1 MNKTVVPTLELR
13 KVVKTFKQ
21 GSQKLDV
28 LKGVDLE
35 IMPGEIVALL
45 GPSGSGKSTMLQIAG
60 LLDRPSKGEIYLDGQ
75 KCSKLGDGLRT
86 ALRRDYLGFV
96 YQYHNL
102 LADFDAT
109 ENVMLPQLIAGVK
122 FKAAREKAQWLLSRL
137 KLEKRFKHRPAEL
150 SGGEQQRV
158 AIARALANTPKLLL
172 ADEPTGNLDPRTA
185 DIVFAELLAIVKET
199 GLSAL
204 IATHNFELAYRMD
217 RRKTASWWIIG
228 RRHLFRRRE
237 KIFTDW
243 ANGGEMMK
251 RLSGLSV
258 LILLGMAGVAEAKYV
273 FPPDHQVKSRS
284 EEIAEYQMKEYDK
297 DGDGALSLEEFE
309 KRFEKLTREDRRNI
323 RRNKKNGTYQT
334 PEEQFKAMDK
344 NNDGLVS
351 EKERAD
357 YIREQRDNGNFLY

>member
-109 ENVMLPQLIAGVK
+109 ENVMLPQLIAGR
-122 FKAAREKAQWLLSRL
+122 KAKVARERAAWLLERLNLGSRL
-137 KLEKRFKHRPAEL
+137 KHRPAEM

-158 AIARALANTPKLLL
+158 AIARALANAPKLLL
-172 ADEPTGNLDPRTA
+172 ADEPTGNLDPKTS
-185 DIVFAELLAIVKET
+185 DVVFAELLNIVKET

-204 IATHNFELAYRMD
+204 IATHNMELASAMD
-217 RRKTASWWIIG
+217 RKVRLEDG
-228 RRHLFRRRE
+228 RLVNTG
-237 KIFTDW
+237 I
-243 ANGGEMMK
+243 
-251 RLSGLSV
+251 SGLIS
-258 LILLGMAGVAEAKYV
+258 GE
-273 FPPDHQVKSRS
+273 
-284 EEIAEYQMKEYDK
+284 
-297 DGDGALSLEEFE
+297 
-309 KRFEKLTREDRRNI
+309 
-323 RRNKKNGTYQT
+323 
-334 PEEQFKAMDK
+334 
-344 NNDGLVS
+344 
-351 EKERAD
+351 
-357 YIREQRDNGNFLY
+357 NFY